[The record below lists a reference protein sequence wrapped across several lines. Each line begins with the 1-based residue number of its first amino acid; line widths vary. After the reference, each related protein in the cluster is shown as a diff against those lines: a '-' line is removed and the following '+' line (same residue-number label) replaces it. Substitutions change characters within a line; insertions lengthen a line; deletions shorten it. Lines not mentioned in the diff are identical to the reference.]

1 MDKQEF
7 YKKFEKEL
15 KDLQNE
21 FSRETEGMIGS
32 KIGQIVD
39 SMMLAY
45 DVFENEIVCDFCS
58 GSYGIDL
65 PYSNA
70 RGNSCLFLNTVVL
83 WADDEDLKGIMEQA
97 VREGIKYWSGELE
110 NLTDGTLSSDGLE
123 ADELETF
130 QEINRTL
137 NLLKAL

>member
-1 MDKQEF
+1 MNKQEF

-45 DVFENEIVCDFCS
+45 DIFENEIVCDFCS

-65 PYSNA
+65 PYSNT
-70 RGNSCLFLNTVVL
+70 RGNSCIFLNTVVL
-83 WADDEDLKGIMEQA
+83 WADDDELKGIMEQA
-97 VREGIKYWSGELE
+97 VKEGIKYWNDELE
-110 NLTDGTLSSDGLE
+110 YLTDGTLSSDGLE

-130 QEINRTL
+130 QEISRTL
-137 NLLKAL
+137 NFLKAL

>member
-1 MDKQEF
+1 MNKQEF

-70 RGNSCLFLNTVVL
+70 RGNSYLFLNTVVL

-110 NLTDGTLSSDGLE
+110 NLTDGSLSSDDLDGE
-123 ADELETF
+123 DFEKF
-130 QEINRTL
+130 QEISKTL

>member
-1 MDKQEF
+1 MNKQEF

-70 RGNSCLFLNTVVL
+70 RGNSCIFLNTVVL
-83 WADDEDLKGIMEQA
+83 WADDDELKGIMEQA
-97 VREGIKYWSGELE
+97 VKEGIKYWNDELE
-110 NLTDGTLSSDGLE
+110 YLTDGTFSSDDLDGE
-123 ADELETF
+123 DFEKF
-130 QEINRTL
+130 QEISKTL
-137 NLLKAL
+137 EFLKTL

>member
-1 MDKQEF
+1 MNKQEF

-32 KIGQIVD
+32 KIGKIVD

-45 DVFENEIVCDFCS
+45 DVFENEIICDFCS

-70 RGNSCLFLNTVVL
+70 RGNSCIFLNTVVL
-83 WADDEDLKGIMEQA
+83 WADDDELKGVMEQA
-97 VREGIKYWSGELE
+97 VREGIKYWNGELE
-110 NLTDGTLSSDGLE
+110 YLTDGTFSSDDLDGE
-123 ADELETF
+123 DFEKF
-130 QEINRTL
+130 QEISKTL
-137 NLLKAL
+137 EFLKTL